1 MGRKLGLTSL
11 FYKTKDPRS
20 LASWHWPSCKQART
34 NSFRVGDGV
43 VQGDATE
50 DLASCMD
57 SVESFSTLLMSTENV
72 IHGLRSDRLF
82 FEPGGTSSIMEDA
95 RAAMRAPFE
104 GSHAV
109 AMESEDPYHD
119 FRASMEEMVVAHG
132 VKGWGWLEE
141 LLGWYLRVNGRKTH
155 GFIVGAFM
163 DLLLMLA
170 SPPPSCS
177 STSVSFEIEELEQE
191 EEEEEEEEEGS
202 DLLT

>member
-20 LASWHWPSCKQART
+20 FSSWHWPSCKQART
-34 NSFRVGDGV
+34 SSFRIGDEAV
-43 VQGDATE
+43 HQGDNK
-50 DLASCMD
+50 SMD
-57 SVESFSTLLMSTENV
+57 SVESV
-72 IHGLRSDRLF
+72 IHGLRSADRLF

-95 RAAMRAPFE
+95 RAAMRVPFE

-109 AMESEDPYHD
+109 AMESDDPYHD

-170 SPPPSCS
+170 SPPPSTSCS
-177 STSVSFEIEELEQE
+177 STSFSFEIKELEQE
-191 EEEEEEEEEGS
+191 QEEEDEAS
-202 DLLT
+202 DLSS